1 MKEYFY
7 FYKITNNINGKFYFG
22 VHSTDDLNDG
32 YMGSGVAIQ
41 RAIKK
46 YGIENFTKEYVK
58 FFEDEESMYD
68 FEKQYI
74 TRDLVENKNCYN
86 LTTGGTGGGKIGV
99 VVTKDKSGNIFV
111 VDVNDPR
118 YISGELVHNTKGYTV
133 VLDENGKP
141 MQISLSDPNYH
152 KYKHINAGKTIVLD
166 ENGKPMQIS
175 LSDPNYHKY
184 KHINA
189 GKAVVKD
196 KNGKTFRVSKND
208 PRLLSG
214 EFVGITS
221 GELTIKDKDGNK
233 IKVQKGDPR
242 FKTGEIC
249 GHRKNMVT
257 VKDKQGNIF
266 SILKTDPRYIS
277 KEVVPLYSNYIWI
290 VKDLKT
296 KHIPPDQLE
305 HYLSNGWRK
314 GRK

>member
-152 KYKHINAGKTIVLD
+152 KYKHINAGK
-166 ENGKPMQIS
+166 
-175 LSDPNYHKY
+175 
-184 KHINA
+184 
-189 GKAVVKD
+189 AVVKD